1 MVAMSDTSLS
11 RRPVLCIV
19 GPTGSGKSELAQV
32 VACQHDGEIV
42 SADSMQI
49 YVGMDIGTGK
59 VVPGERRVP
68 HYGLDI
74 VNPGEPYSASLF
86 QTYARTCLGDIA
98 SRGKLA
104 ILCGGTGFYVRA
116 AIDDYQFPKGEQVE
130 NPVRQRY
137 LEMAEEEGAQAVWE
151 ELDRLD
157 HESAQV
163 VHPNNVKRVIRALE
177 MHFEGVSYA
186 DQVKNLKNL
195 PQAIPAVMVGLKVER
210 PVLYDRINKR
220 VDKMVNEGLVAE
232 VSSLL
237 NKGYYEGVTAQ
248 QAIGYKEI
256 VLYLEGKSSLDEA
269 IESIKQS
276 TRRYAKRQMSWFNN
290 DPRVTWID
298 ATSYEV
304 DRLAQET
311 WATWLAGVAIERER
325 Q

>member
-1 MVAMSDTSLS
+1 MVAMSDTSFS
-11 RRPVLCIV
+11 SRPVLCIV
-19 GPTGSGKSELAQV
+19 GPTGSGKSDLAQV
-32 VACQHDGEIV
+32 VASQHDGEIV

-59 VVPGERRVP
+59 VAPGERRVP

-74 VNPGEPYSASLF
+74 AEPGEPYSASLF
-86 QTYARTCLGDIA
+86 QTYARACLEDIA

-116 AIDDYQFPKGEQVE
+116 AIDDYRFPAGEQIE
-130 NPVRQRY
+130 NPVRHRY
-137 LEMAEEEGAQAVWE
+137 LEMAEKQGAQVVWK

-186 DQVKNLKNL
+186 NQVKNLKTL
-195 PQAIPAVMVGLKVER
+195 RQVIPAVMVGLKVER
-210 PVLYDRINKR
+210 SVLYDRINKR
-220 VDKMVNEGLVAE
+220 VDKMVADGLVAE
-232 VSSLL
+232 VSLLL

-256 VLYLEGKSSLDEA
+256 VMYLEGKSSLDEA

-304 DRLAQET
+304 DRLATET
-311 WATWLAGVAIERER
+311 WAAWLEGAAVERER